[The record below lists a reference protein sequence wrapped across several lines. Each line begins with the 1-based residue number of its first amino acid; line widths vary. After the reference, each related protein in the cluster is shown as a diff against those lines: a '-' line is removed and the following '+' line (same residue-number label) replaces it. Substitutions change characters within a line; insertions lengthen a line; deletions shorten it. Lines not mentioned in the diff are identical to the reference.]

1 MSRRCS
7 EHRSYTCAMRTR
19 LVHSDIVVFTS
30 VAWKTTCTAIRSG
43 DQTLLVDSLI
53 FPEELSAVPD
63 LLRQHGFETEGIRLF
78 TTHADWDHI
87 MGPLMFP
94 EAPLWCGESSAER
107 LAGDPNELARD
118 LLGFD
123 EMFYVERPGLP
134 SLDRLEPVSVPGE
147 VGFGEERIELLQADG
162 HTADGTAAWLPGVKL
177 LLAGDYVSPVEL
189 PRLRG
194 SLEANL
200 ETLDRLEGPASAAE
214 LVIPGHGYPISRE
227 VALRVLTE
235 DRAYLH
241 QLKEVGEDAALPAGR
256 DDAEQQRIHR
266 DMNVPTAE
274 GRPIK
279 GLAGGNLPG

>member
-1 MSRRCS
+1 
-7 EHRSYTCAMRTR
+7 MRTR
-19 LVHSDIVVFTS
+19 LVHPDIVVFTS

-43 DQTLLVDSLI
+43 GHTLLVDSLV
-53 FPEELSAVPD
+53 FPDELSAVPD
-63 LLRQHGFETEGIRLF
+63 LLAQHAFPTDGIRLF

-94 EAPLWCGESSAER
+94 DAPLWCGESSAER
-107 LAGDPNELARD
+107 LAADPDELARD

-123 EMFYVERPGLP
+123 EMFYVERTAPP
-134 SLDRLEPVSVPGE
+134 SLDRLEPLGVPGQ
-147 VGFGEERIELLQADG
+147 VSFGEERIELFQADG
-162 HTADGTAAWLPGVKL
+162 HTIDGTAAWLPGIKL

-200 ETLDRLEGPASAAE
+200 ETLDRLEGPVSEAE
-214 LVIPGHGYPISRE
+214 IVIPGHGYPIPGE
-227 VALRVLTE
+227 VALRIIAE
-235 DRAYLH
+235 DRAYLR
-241 QLKEVGEDAALPAGR
+241 QLKEVGEDAVLPAGR

-266 DMNVPTAE
+266 DMNVPSAE